1 MDSEQSGDEPI
12 STLGENGFFE
22 LRVGIAGQTLQGI
35 TGVRKANFILLDVRF
50 LFA

>member
-1 MDSEQSGDEPI
+1 MSR
-12 STLGENGFFE
+12 FE
-22 LRVGIAGQTLQGI
+22 RWVRTDFRAQDWNRSPDREIGRESQQGI

>member
-1 MDSEQSGDEPI
+1 MSRFQRWVRTDFRAQGWNRSPDREIYRES
-12 STLGENGFFE
+12 
-22 LRVGIAGQTLQGI
+22 LQGI